1 MESIRKRGS
10 VSGPPSQHRL
20 MDEGGNWDHHNC
32 LKVYCGLHWYII
44 SIHQLFTHRSKLFND
59 ALFMFT
65 TTELMSYTDFVALT
79 VICNM
84 LALKRV
90 NLKKV
95 HISPDWFFILFF
107 VC

>member
-1 MESIRKRGS
+1 
-10 VSGPPSQHRL
+10 

-44 SIHQLFTHRSKLFND
+44 SIHQLFTHRGKLF
-59 ALFMFT
+59 LSMFT
-65 TTELMSYTDFVALT
+65 STELVSYSDFVVALT

-84 LALKRV
+84 LALKKV
-90 NLKKV
+90 NLNKV
-95 HISPDWFFILFF
+95 HISPDWYFILFF